1 MNKVIRNKKGFSLT
15 EVLVSIIV
23 LGILFGCII
32 GVIVTGTKSSKA
44 VEQRYN
50 ALIEIDSILTKFS
63 TQIEVYE
70 VGEVKHYY
78 DKFFTT
84 KSTEETEYYIT
95 TKVESDEN
103 IKTIT
108 ITSSVLE
115 EEYVRKVGVND
126 DEKANQQ

>member
-63 TQIEVYE
+63 TQIEAYE
-70 VGEVKHYY
+70 VGEAKHYY

-95 TKVESDEN
+95 TKVESDGD

-115 EEYVRKVGVND
+115 EEYVRKVGG
-126 DEKANQQ
+126 

>member
-63 TQIEVYE
+63 TQPEAEEYK
-70 VGEVKHYY
+70 VGEAKHYY

-95 TKVESDEN
+95 TKVESDGN

-115 EEYVRKVGVND
+115 EEYVRKVGG
-126 DEKANQQ
+126 

>member
-63 TQIEVYE
+63 TQIEAYE

-95 TKVESDEN
+95 TKVESDGN

-115 EEYVRKVGVND
+115 EEYVRKVGG
-126 DEKANQQ
+126 

>member
-63 TQIEVYE
+63 TQIEKCE
-70 VGEVKHYY
+70 VGEAKHYY

-95 TKVESDEN
+95 TKVESDGN

-115 EEYVRKVGVND
+115 EEYVRKVGG
-126 DEKANQQ
+126 